1 MKIISH
7 RLQFSESPKFMA
19 SLLSNLAGNLV
30 EGMIIKN
37 AKSVKLN
44 TKILSSVLNTQTLK
58 IL

>member
-7 RLQFSESPKFMA
+7 RLQFSESAKFMA

-44 TKILSSVLNTQTLK
+44 TKILSSILNT
-58 IL
+58 